1 MTPSNPTEQVLA
13 EPQQQ
18 SLPLGYVAGQP
29 YTEQPQDLYIPP
41 DALEVILEAFE
52 GPLDLLLYLIRRSK
66 LDILDLPLQEIT
78 AQYME
83 YIALMK
89 ELQLELAA
97 EYLLMAAWLA
107 EIKSRLLLPKHAE
120 AGEEEGDP
128 RAELLRRLQEYE
140 LFKRK
145 AAEIDGLPREERD
158 FRLASVT
165 LEDGVEPVR
174 ILPDLVMQDLLMAL
188 ADVVKRAENFSHH
201 QVQREA
207 ISTRERMSQVLER
220 LSEHDFH
227 PFPELFDIEEGK
239 SGVVVTFLAVL
250 ELVKEQ
256 LVEIVQN
263 ELFSVIHVR
272 KVQFG

>member
-1 MTPSNPTEQVLA
+1 MGTESSLSSEHTQP
-13 EPQQQ
+13 EQQ
-18 SLPLGYVAGQP
+18 SLALGYVAGEP
-29 YTEQPQDLYIPP
+29 FNERPQDLYIPP

-66 LDILDLPLQEIT
+66 LDILDLPVQEIT

-107 EIKSRLLLPKHAE
+107 EIKSRLLLPKHTE
-120 AGEEEGDP
+120 SGDDDGDP

-145 AAEIDGLPREERD
+145 AEEIDSLPRNERD
-158 FRLASVT
+158 FYTAQAEADDAVQ
-165 LEDGVEPVR
+165 PIK
-174 ILPDLVMQDLLMAL
+174 ILPDIFMQDLLMAL
-188 ADVVKRAENFSHH
+188 SDVVKRAENFSHH
-201 QVQREA
+201 HIQPEA

-220 LSEHDFH
+220 LSADGFH
-227 PFPELFDIEEGK
+227 PFSELFDISEGK
-239 SGVVVTFLAVL
+239 AGVVVTFLAVL

-256 LVEIVQN
+256 LIEMVQN

-272 KVQFG
+272 KVQHG